1 MAKRSLLSR
10 CTSYNV
16 AVLRE
21 LSKLLNL
28 NIFIYRNFLHFLKQL
43 FYSCGL
49 LYDAVS
55 NTTCVVLEV
64 RMTDEWWIDKDFEG
78 RDRWMFQALFRHCP
92 HTSEEYHC
100 YNSGSTIYP
109 IFESGNSRMHFSAT
123 SNRPVTIYFCSLTTN
138 DARRTR
144 EITGRIVMTK
154 AMQTMERLF
163 SPANST

>member
-1 MAKRSLLSR
+1 MKVCDKTCIFFFFPVINKYFLMAKRSLLSR

-64 RMTDEWWIDKDFEG
+64 RMTDE
-78 RDRWMFQALFRHCP
+78 
-92 HTSEEYHC
+92 
-100 YNSGSTIYP
+100 
-109 IFESGNSRMHFSAT
+109 
-123 SNRPVTIYFCSLTTN
+123 
-138 DARRTR
+138 
-144 EITGRIVMTK
+144 
-154 AMQTMERLF
+154 
-163 SPANST
+163 